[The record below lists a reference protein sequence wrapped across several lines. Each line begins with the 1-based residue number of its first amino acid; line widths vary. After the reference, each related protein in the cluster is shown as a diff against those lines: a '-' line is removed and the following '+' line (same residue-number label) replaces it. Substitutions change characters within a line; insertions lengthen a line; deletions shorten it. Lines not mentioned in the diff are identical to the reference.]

1 MSLFCLGAYLF
12 IGLLFTLLFWMALV
26 VGKKSD
32 KENSFL
38 RVSET
43 AFHGD

>member
-1 MSLFCLGAYLF
+1 MSLFCLGSYLF
-12 IGLLFTLLFWMALV
+12 IGLLFTSLFWMALV

-38 RVSET
+38 HVIET
-43 AFHGD
+43 ASHGD